1 MATTNGTNGEVKRP
15 KVLCPEKLSP
25 DGLALLRQTLTVDE
39 KQGLSPEELINIIPE
54 YDALLVRSETKVTA
68 QLLNAARNLKVVARA
83 GVGVDNVDVPAAT
96 RLGIV
101 VVNSPSGNIQA
112 AAEHTIALLM
122 SMARN
127 IPDACASLKA
137 GKWERSRLVGVE
149 VKGKTLGIIGLGK
162 GKCISCMVST
172 TLRSAYSRSHRRS
185 NGKRSRHERQ
195 CSRSICVAS
204 SRRRCKRPARRVT
217 Q

>member
-1 MATTNGTNGEVKRP
+1 MDQSQSNGHGQPRP

-25 DGLALLRQTLTVDE
+25 DGLALLRKTLDVDE
-39 KQGLSPEELINIIPE
+39 KKGLSADELISIIPE
-54 YDALLVRSETKVTA
+54 YEALLVRSETKVTA
-68 QLLNAARNLKVVARA
+68 PLLKAAKRLKVVARA

-96 RLGIV
+96 KLGIV

-127 IPDACASLKA
+127 VPIACANVKE
-137 GKWERSRLVGVE
+137 GQWERSKFTGIE

-162 GKCISCMVST
+162 GEYLFNDRA
-172 TLRSAYSRSHRRS
+172 TLLTPSSWSHCRSYGPWTWHDSRRIRSLRVTVRRS
-185 NGKRSRHERQ
+185 S
-195 CSRSICVAS
+195 
-204 SRRRCKRPARRVT
+204 
-217 Q
+217 